1 VYANEPIGNKVIMTV
16 EVNGTKIRIS
26 AANNTN
32 ADLDQTVYLKFNM
45 RNALFFNGEN
55 GELITRCDILKYAE

>member
-16 EVNGTKIRIS
+16 LVNDTKVRIS

-32 ADLDQTVYLKFNM
+32 ANLDQTVYVKFNM
-45 RNALFFNGEN
+45 KNAIFFNSDGGEF
-55 GELITRCDILKYAE
+55 LTRSDIRRYEQ